1 MSGRNWSDDKHG
13 VELIYLRDGQGWG
26 SRINMAT
33 VFQPLDSEGN
43 VAPQD
48 GTNEAGTLT
57 EVQVTFGIRRAEL
70 GRNWEDGRWPEG

>member
-1 MSGRNWSDDKHG
+1 
-13 VELIYLRDGQGWG
+13 
-26 SRINMAT
+26 MAT